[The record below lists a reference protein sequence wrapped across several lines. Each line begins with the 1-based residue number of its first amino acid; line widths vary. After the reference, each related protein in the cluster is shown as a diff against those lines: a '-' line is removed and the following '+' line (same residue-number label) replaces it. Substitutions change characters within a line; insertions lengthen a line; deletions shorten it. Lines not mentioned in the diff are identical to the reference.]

1 MKLEE
6 LNDSTRA
13 ALFEYLLFLGDSNL
27 VLGHRLS
34 EWCGHGPMLEED
46 IALANL
52 ALDCVG
58 QSANF
63 LKLAGDVEGK
73 NRSEDD
79 LAYLRDAI
87 DFRNATIMELPRGD
101 FGYTIMRQFLV
112 STYLYIVFKDLRES
126 SFDDLKSIA
135 QKSIKE
141 IKYHV
146 RHSSEWVLRLGDGTQ
161 ESHERI
167 QKSLDELWRYTDEL
181 FTHSATDH
189 CLIEQKIISDMTQRK
204 NEWLEIVTQVIKEAT
219 LTIPEEKT
227 YLYHKGR
234 EGKHTEYLGHMLAEM
249 QILPR
254 SHPGALW

>member
-1 MKLEE
+1 MKLEDLDISAKE
-6 LNDSTRA
+6 

-63 LKLAGDVEGK
+63 LKLAGEIEGK
-73 NRSEDD
+73 DRNEDH

-87 DFRNATIMELPRGD
+87 DFRNATITELPRGD
-101 FGYTIMRQFLV
+101 FGFTIMRQFLV
-112 STYLYIVFKDLRES
+112 ATYLYIIFKELRNS

-141 IKYHV
+141 VKYHI
-146 RHSSEWVLRLGDGTQ
+146 RHSSEWVLRLGDGTE
-161 ESHERI
+161 ESHKRI
-167 QKSLDELWRYTDEL
+167 QKSLNELWRYTNEL
-181 FTHSATDH
+181 FVQMPQDQV
-189 CLIEQKIISDMTQRK
+189 LIEKNIIFDMDSSKKQ
-204 NEWLEIVTQVIKEAT
+204 WLEIIEQVLKEAT
-219 LTIPEEKT
+219 LITPESNE
-227 YLYHKGR
+227 YLYHNGR

-249 QILPR
+249 QTLPR
-254 SHPGALW
+254 SHPGAVW